1 MSGLRGYSFG
11 TEPRIRG
18 PFPTGLDVKK
28 PPAIN
33 DLPEPLC
40 LDISKYSGCSAKHL
54 SRSVIVQTTVSGH
67 VDAGTLS
74 FLKSLTVRSLR
85 PKTSFPS
92 VAFSSYES
100 SPVLDRFIFLSPLK

>member
-1 MSGLRGYSFG
+1 MSELRGYSFG

-40 LDISKYSGCSAKHL
+40 LDISILRML
-54 SRSVIVQTTVSGH
+54 SQASLQIGNRADDSV
-67 VDAGTLS
+67 
-74 FLKSLTVRSLR
+74 R
-85 PKTSFPS
+85 PC
-92 VAFSSYES
+92 
-100 SPVLDRFIFLSPLK
+100 RCRNFIFPEGMRNSSRGKIIV